1 MSPRGPDESR
11 TGRFART
18 GHSRPHRRNDDPPP
32 PSSGPGPVEDDGYSA
47 PSLYAG
53 GGHPAP
59 AESGWDERSW
69 NGRSEIPGQTTGPLR
84 RADSPQPLPLGA
96 TRAPAVPGRE
106 PHPTRGIPV
115 DADAT
120 AGGASA
126 GADPPKVTVTR
137 AVAQRSQQA
146 VSTVARKVVAASRAD
161 GADRSGLTPLIWN
174 QVMSFGADAM
184 ITVALAGTVFFSAAQ
199 SDQKGNVLGYLLIT
213 MAPFAIVA
221 PIIGPALDRLQHGR
235 RWAMAGSALG
245 RAILAV
251 LMAQNFTNLLLLFPL
266 ALGSLVLSKAYSVV
280 RAAAAPRVVP
290 PAMSLVSANSRLSI
304 FGLGAAFLGGG
315 FIAAVI
321 KLTGSYSLGLWI
333 TAVAFAVTAF
343 YALRLP
349 AQVDS
354 ATPARRHPEE
364 PDRPR
369 RVQRVGSIERIRQW
383 AGRGFDPKLIT
394 SLQGASL
401 LRWASG
407 FLTMFL
413 AFYIERTAH
422 GLDAA
427 IDLGGIAFAVGLG
440 SLVGTAAGARLS
452 FPHPDV
458 LVMACACA
466 SAAVCVF
473 TALTFSIVTAMI
485 CMLVSGAANSLGKL
499 ALDSVVQR
507 DVDETLRSSAF
518 ARSETFL
525 QLAWVVGATVALLLP
540 ADRGQLGLSVA
551 AAFLGGSTIFV
562 ILRSRAMGRATRR
575 SPGTAPGTV

>member
-1 MSPRGPDESR
+1 M
-11 TGRFART
+11 
-18 GHSRPHRRNDDPPP
+18 
-32 PSSGPGPVEDDGYSA
+32 
-47 PSLYAG
+47 
-53 GGHPAP
+53 
-59 AESGWDERSW
+59 
-69 NGRSEIPGQTTGPLR
+69 
-84 RADSPQPLPLGA
+84 
-96 TRAPAVPGRE
+96 
-106 PHPTRGIPV
+106 
-115 DADAT
+115 
-120 AGGASA
+120 
-126 GADPPKVTVTR
+126 TR
-137 AVAQRSQQA
+137 AVAHRSRQA
-146 VSTVARKVVAASRAD
+146 ARGVARTVMAASRAD
-161 GADRSGLTPLIWN
+161 GADESGLTPLIWN

-213 MAPFAIVA
+213 MAPFAVVA

-235 RWAMAGSALG
+235 RWAMAASAIG
-245 RAILAV
+245 RAVLAV
-251 LMAQNFTNLLLLFPL
+251 LMAQNFNNLLLLFPL

-290 PAMSLVSANSRLSI
+290 SDMTLVSANSRLSI
-304 FGLGAAFLGGG
+304 FGLGAAFVGGG

-321 KLTGSYSLGLWI
+321 RVTGSYSLGLWI
-333 TAVAFAVTAF
+333 TAVAFAGTGF

-349 AQVDS
+349 SQVDS

-364 PDRPR
+364 PARPR
-369 RVQRVGSIERIRQW
+369 QVQKVLAVRRIRQW
-383 AGRGFDPKLIT
+383 AGRGFDPHVVT

-413 AFYIERTAH
+413 AFYVERTSH
-422 GLDAA
+422 GFDAA
-427 IDLGGIAFAVGLG
+427 TALGGIAFAVGLG
-440 SLVGTAAGARLS
+440 SLIGTAAGARLS

-466 SAAVCVF
+466 SAVICIF
-473 TALTFSIVTAMI
+473 TALTFSITTAMI

-507 DVDETLRSSAF
+507 DVAETLRSSAF

-540 ADRGQLGLSVA
+540 ADRGTLGLSVA

-562 ILRSRAMGRATRR
+562 LLRSRAMARERRAKR
-575 SPGTAPGTV
+575 SPAPRYRLSRVEPTERPGGRTARIDPADGPAGGL